1 MTLLKDHTNKV
12 PPPVTPQQ
20 PQPHHHHHHGIKNL
34 FRRDT
39 GNVTPTDSHSSIN
52 SSSSHIGLSKLF
64 HHSHKDHHIDSDG
77 NRGGNGAVTPPKRTQ
92 SSLSL
97 RRRNTN
103 PINQHSQINNSNNSP
118 TNINSNSNSNNS
130 LSSLNNAL
138 KINRNRANSELNHN
152 NNPSSTNLINNMNN
166 LNLNNGNIPHK
177 KLTKAETFAH
187 MSQLDSRNAAK
198 QQLRNTR
205 IPTNQSQ
212 ISSTPAHSSS
222 NHEKIV
228 YNPYGMIKTPSQE
241 QPKSTS
247 FYLSGV
253 NDGERVLANPV
264 ANPND
269 YLPENLQETHI
280 NLLDDYDIDV
290 SNKKL
295 GDGGSSDVRIINSCN
310 DKKKLYALKKF
321 TLLSK
326 ESDEEFYKRV
336 AKEYIIHKKTTS
348 NQHVVD
354 VYGIIRIQSQANL
367 TRGWGMVMEYCNN
380 GDLFSMIIRSGWKK
394 SPLMEKYCFFK
405 QISKGLKFIHD
416 QDIAHRDIKPE
427 NVLIDARGCCKL
439 CDFGV
444 SDYQHEIPGD
454 FNSPIKLSTSYVGSP
469 PYSPP
474 EVMLLKEKS
483 HNEIKNFAYNMFKA
497 DCWGLGML
505 LFCMIYSGV
514 PFQQAS
520 PLDHGYRDYQ
530 FNHKRFCTD
539 HQNFK
544 NNKGINKGPGSEFK
558 LAAKFESSGASR
570 VAWKLCDPSTV
581 KRYDLDM
588 LFDDPWFKSIEIC
601 DNCNDDLGGNENG
614 EEIPHK
620 KIVHDHNVSNVA
632 NSGRKQL
639 CL

>member
-1 MTLLKDHTNKV
+1 MTLLKEHNNKIL
-12 PPPVTPQQ
+12 PHSQQ
-20 PQPHHHHHHGIKNL
+20 QHHHHGLKNL
-34 FRRDT
+34 FKKDT
-39 GNVTPTDSHSSIN
+39 TTTNNNNITPSDTNSSSN

-64 HHSHKDHHIDSDG
+64 HSSHINNNNHHPQNNNQAQVNSPITND
-77 NRGGNGAVTPPKRTQ
+77 NNITPPKRSQ
-92 SSLSL
+92 SSFSL

-103 PINQHSQINNSNNSP
+103 PINMNSNINSPNNSNNS
-118 TNINSNSNSNNS
+118 NNS
-130 LSSLNNAL
+130 ISSLNATFKN
-138 KINRNRANSELNHN
+138 NRNRANSELNHN
-152 NNPSSTNLINNMNN
+152 GNNVNNNN
-166 LNLNNGNIPHK
+166 NSNNNNTSLNNSTPHK
-177 KLTKAETFAH
+177 KLTKAETFNH
-187 MSQLDSRNAAK
+187 MSQLDLRNAAK

-212 ISSTPAHSSS
+212 LSIST

-228 YNPYGMIKTPSQE
+228 YNPYGMNKTPSQE

-253 NDGERVLANPV
+253 NDGERILSNPV

-269 YLPENLQETHI
+269 YLPLDMQEEKI

-295 GDGGSSDVRIINSCN
+295 GDGGSSDVRIINSHN
-310 DKKKLYALKKF
+310 NKKQLYALKKF

-326 ESDEEFYKRV
+326 ETDEEFYKRV
-336 AKEYIIHKKTTS
+336 SKEYIIHKKLTGS
-348 NQHVVD
+348 KHVVN
-354 VYGIIRIQSQANL
+354 VLGILRISSQANL
-367 TRGWGMVMEYCNN
+367 TRGWGMIMEYCNN

-394 SPLMEKYCFFK
+394 SSLVEKYCFFK
-405 QISKGLKFIHD
+405 QISKGLKYIHD

-427 NVLIDARGCCKL
+427 NVLIDSRGCCKL

-474 EVMLLKEKS
+474 EVMILKEKS
-483 HNEIKNFAYNMFKA
+483 HAEIKNFAYDMFKA

-520 PLDHGYRDYQ
+520 PQDHGYRDYS
-530 FNHKRFCTD
+530 FNHKRYCTD

-570 VAWKLCDPSTV
+570 IAWKLCDPSTQ

-588 LFDDPWFKSIEIC
+588 LFDDPWFKNLEIC
-601 DNCNDDLGGNENG
+601 ENCEDDGDNSDSCHIKN
-614 EEIPHK
+614 
-620 KIVHDHNVSNVA
+620 HDHNISNVA